1 MPAYKTT
8 SEIGEMTAE
17 QRLEYLLE
25 QWSMSSP
32 IIVGILKRNERGDW
46 WLEEVR
52 DSSGRPLLYPIAG
65 LREYCSAAYLG
76 RKNCD
81 SFQNGLLATAEFQL
95 APSDIQEQKNN
106 PLLINARAQTVRAL
120 LRIPPEIITQPE
132 DGVISVDQAIFQA
145 YLLLN
150 DPKLM
155 ARRRD
160 EELRVVDLQNL
171 ASELVDQV
179 DNATTERDRIMA
191 EIEAEGEERR
201 QVSRKELSLL
211 GNQIAELAGER
222 DRILAEIEADY
233 KDERRAS
240 EDALAQ
246 AKAALAVDLA
256 LATELQTAEME
267 QLRVALDAAR
277 LAQAE
282 EELTLMNQ
290 NEQLRE
296 YVRDK
301 AGRLLAL
308 DFITQDQYDELQ
320 DTDRSTPDERTAGW
334 PTLTDIEGGYAGL
347 ISRVQRYL
355 YVNERV
361 YPKTLLRTFH
371 ALMLTGDFVILAGLS
386 GSGKT
391 MLVKSFAEATGNVS
405 HIIPVKPNWT
415 SAEDLTGYYNP
426 LQSSYLTT
434 PFLDAVIAAK
444 RDSGRLHLICLDE
457 MNLAR
462 VEYYFADFLSALEE
476 RSTDPT
482 IELFSDDEAGHVRTE
497 FKLFL
502 DFLLE
507 AGAGRDLHGFGDFLR
522 DREIAQMLKD
532 RLGIHDGES
541 MLQMHAR
548 LRRMVAGVFRVPPQL
563 RIPPNVR
570 FVGTVNMDATTH
582 FLSPKVLDRAH
593 VIQFQSPLNYWDD
606 VAKEVKGEEPTRQG
620 VIIPAAEFPRE
631 PYPPYE
637 PKRGDKVS
645 NTLREWS
652 TEYLDRIG
660 IEIGLRLIR
669 QSLAFRAQCQKLAP
683 GRESDAK
690 LDAFVLNNLLRQK
703 LLPRFSF
710 DGKHRAKQGTETI
723 AEVVER
729 FYKNVAERLPDDGLF
744 SARGELRSLIDRAK
758 ANDGI
763 FNYWS

>member
-1 MPAYKTT
+1 MSDRMSAYKTT

-17 QRLEYLLE
+17 QRMEYLLE

-32 IIVGILKRNERGDW
+32 IIVGILKRNEKGDW

-52 DSSGRPLLYPIAG
+52 DSSGRPLLYPVAG
-65 LREYCSAAYLG
+65 LHTSCRSAYLG
-76 RKNCD
+76 HNHYNY
-81 SFQNGLLATAEFQL
+81 FEEGMLASAAFQL
-95 APSDIQEQKNN
+95 APPEIQEQKNN

-120 LRIPPEIITQPE
+120 LRIPPEIITRPE
-132 DGVISVDQAIFQA
+132 DGVISVDQAFLRA
-145 YLLLN
+145 YISLN
-150 DPKLM
+150 EPTLM

-160 EELRVVDLQNL
+160 EELRVVELENL
-171 ASELVDQV
+171 
-179 DNATTERDRIMA
+179 NAEKAAQAAATK
-191 EIEAEGEERR
+191 
-201 QVSRKELSLL
+201 QELSVLV
-211 GNQIAELAGER
+211 GQVAEATAER
-222 DRILAEIEADY
+222 ERILAEIEANFEE
-233 KDERRAS
+233 ERLAS

-606 VAKEVKGEEPTRQG
+606 VAKEVKGEELTGQG